1 MQICHCNV
9 DLDIHHTSGHQERMA
24 LLRRACQ
31 YHHAAIEQSVP
42 ILQQYSFVGLK
53 MQHVQH
59 PICFIEKMID

>member
-9 DLDIHHTSGHQERMA
+9 DLGIRHTSGHQERMA

-31 YHHAAIEQSVP
+31 YHHAAIEQSAQKW
-42 ILQQYSFVGLK
+42 QQYSFVGLK

-59 PICFIEKMID
+59 PVNFIEKR